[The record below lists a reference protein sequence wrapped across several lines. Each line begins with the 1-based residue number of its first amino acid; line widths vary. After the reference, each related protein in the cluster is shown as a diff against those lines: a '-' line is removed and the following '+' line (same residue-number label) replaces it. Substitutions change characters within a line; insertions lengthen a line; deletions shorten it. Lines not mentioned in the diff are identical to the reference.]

1 MAMRY
6 KGIPLFTLCALLM
19 LITGC
24 SERETT
30 NQVSENPQTETLNV
44 KYETISQDWP
54 SYASLEDLV
63 NASDKI
69 ILGTVSEISFQVLDI
84 RTGKPP
90 ADNAEKSNC
99 YLYTIYDVDTIET
112 YKGNSSDHEE
122 IRIIGGIKDRM
133 VGEQISLVE
142 NGQSIPLIEGMPSIV
157 EGEMYLFMLYQYEDT
172 IPTVV
177 NLDQSIY
184 NICEAFSTETEQND
198 KITFQ
203 DIVSYFD
210 ADEWE
215 NLYNKY
221 GELDN

>member
-6 KGIPLFTLCALLM
+6 KGIPLFALCALLM
-19 LITGC
+19 LIAGC
-24 SERETT
+24 SERKTT
-30 NQVSENPQTETLNV
+30 NQVSETPQTEILDV

-54 SYASLEDLV
+54 SYASAEDLV

-99 YLYTIYDVDTIET
+99 YLYTIYDIDTIET

-122 IRIIGGIKDRM
+122 IRIIGGIKDRL
-133 VGEQISLVE
+133 VEEQISLLE

-157 EGEMYLFMLYQYEDT
+157 EDEMYLFILYQYEDT
-172 IPTVV
+172 IPTIV
-177 NLDQSIY
+177 NLDQGIY
-184 NICEAFSTETEQND
+184 NIREFFSTETEQND
-198 KITFQ
+198 KITVQ
-203 DIVSYFD
+203 DIISFFGT
-210 ADEWE
+210 DEWE

-221 GELDN
+221 EELDD